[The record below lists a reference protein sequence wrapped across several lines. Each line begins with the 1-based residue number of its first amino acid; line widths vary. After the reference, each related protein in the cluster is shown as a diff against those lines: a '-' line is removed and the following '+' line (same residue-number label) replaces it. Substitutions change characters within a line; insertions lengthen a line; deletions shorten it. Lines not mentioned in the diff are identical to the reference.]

1 MSRSQLFGLGVSALL
16 FLFAAV
22 YPTVACCPA
31 PMKGDWVLNA
41 DQTVI
46 MIWDPAAKR
55 QHFIRQASFK
65 ADAKD
70 FGFLI
75 PTPSQPELEEAGNE
89 TFDTLQ
95 RYTEPQVIHRPRGG
109 GCNLGCSAVKT
120 VAPGAA
126 KSEVRVLEEKLV
138 AGFNATVLEA
148 DDVDVLVKWLEENS
162 YNYSPAVAE
171 WAAPYVEQKWKF
183 TALKVAPAAP
193 NPAVPGSET
202 NGVVKASALRLSF
215 DTDRPLFPYREPNYV
230 QEAGGNAERQ
240 NQLADAQR
248 LLRVYFLSDARY
260 SGELTK
266 DQPWT
271 GKVAWAGKL
280 ADHQRTEVLQ
290 QLKLPEDTGPKDF
303 YLTEFEDNW
312 PYKVAPADIYFA
324 AATDQSDVQR
334 PPVYVAH
341 DSGSDVSL
349 AVLIA
354 LALAIPLWNRRRQEP
369 RTN

>member
-1 MSRSQLFGLGVSALL
+1 MSRSQSFGLVVSALF
-16 FLFAAV
+16 FLFAVV

-46 MIWDPAAKR
+46 MIWDAVAKR
-55 QHFIRQASFK
+55 QHFIRQATFK

-75 PTPSQPELEEAGNE
+75 PTPSQPELEESGNE
-89 TFDTLQ
+89 TFETLQ
-95 RYTEPQVIHRPRGG
+95 RFTEPQVIHRPRGG
-109 GCNLGCSAVKT
+109 GCNLGCSKA
-120 VAPGAA
+120 ALPAADDA

-148 DDVDVLVKWLEENS
+148 DDVNVLVKWLEENG

-183 TALKVAPAAP
+183 TALKVAPAEP
-193 NPAVPGSET
+193 NPDVPASET
-202 NGVVKASALRLSF
+202 NGTVKASALRLSF

-230 QEAGGNAERQ
+230 QEADGNAERQ
-240 NQLADAQR
+240 SQLASANR
-248 LLRVYFLSDARY
+248 LLRIYFLSGARY
-260 SGELTK
+260 TGELTQ

-280 ADHQRTEVLQ
+280 ADHQRTEILQ
-290 QLKLPEDTGPKDF
+290 QLKLPEDTGPQNF
-303 YLTEFEDNW
+303 YLTEFEDSW
-312 PYKVAPADIYFA
+312 PYKVAPADVYFA
-324 AATDQSDVQR
+324 ASANQSDVQR
-334 PPVYVAH
+334 DPVYVSN
-341 DSGSDVSL
+341 DSGGDVSL
-349 AVLIA
+349 AVLVA
-354 LALAIPLWNRRRQEP
+354 LALAIPLWSRRRD
-369 RTN
+369 

>member
-1 MSRSQLFGLGVSALL
+1 MSRSQSCGLVVSALL
-16 FLFAAV
+16 FLCAAV
-22 YPTVACCPA
+22 YPTEACCPA

-46 MIWDPAAKR
+46 MIWDAVAKR
-55 QHFIRQASFK
+55 QHFIRQASFQ
-65 ADAKD
+65 ANAKD
-70 FGFLI
+70 FGFII
-75 PTPSQPELEEAGNE
+75 PTPSQPELAEAGNE
-89 TFDTLQ
+89 TFATLQ

-109 GCNLGCSAVKT
+109 GCNLGCSKAALPAAGAV
-120 VAPGAA
+120 

-138 AGFNATVLEA
+138 AGFSATVLEA
-148 DDVDVLVKWLEENS
+148 DDVNVLVKWLEENG

-183 TALKVAPAAP
+183 TALKVAPTEP
-193 NPAVPGSET
+193 NAEPNADLIATEGSS
-202 NGVVKASALRLSF
+202 VVKASALRLSF
-215 DTDRPLFPYREPNYV
+215 DTDRPLFPYREPNYE

-240 NQLADAQR
+240 SQLAGANR

-266 DQPWT
+266 EQPWT

-280 ADHQRTEVLQ
+280 AAPQRAEVLQ
-290 QLKLPEDTGPKDF
+290 QLKLPENTGPQNF

-312 PYKVAPADIYFA
+312 PYKVAPADVYFGA
-324 AATDQSDVQR
+324 STNQSDVQR
-334 PPVYVAH
+334 DPVYVSH
-341 DSGSDVSL
+341 DSGGDFSL

-354 LALAIPLWNRRRQEP
+354 LALAIPLWNRRRV
-369 RTN
+369 